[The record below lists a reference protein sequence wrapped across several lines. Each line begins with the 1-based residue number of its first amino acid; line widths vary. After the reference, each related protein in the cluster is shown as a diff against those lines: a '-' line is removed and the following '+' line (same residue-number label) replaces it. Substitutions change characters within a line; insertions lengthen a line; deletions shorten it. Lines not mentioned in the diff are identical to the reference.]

1 MTDAATLLPSNATAL
16 ERAAAAADARI
27 SDTPVPVRDVWNPY
41 TCPADILPW
50 LAFAYAVDE
59 WDNSWTVEVKRE
71 VIAQSLR
78 IKRMKGTYGAVQRA
92 LAVLGLPARVQEWFQ
107 QSPPADP
114 YTFRVGIEAEQI
126 GFTAYQLAQVRRV
139 VERYKNV
146 RSHLD
151 GIDIA
156 IRSVSAPRMA
166 SVALVGTDQRVSD
179 GTPKY
184 ADGTSALDLMIDGA
198 VSGYSVVGNALDSVQ
213 SILASMPT
221 KLTIP
226 DDL

>member
-1 MTDAATLLPSNATAL
+1 MTDTATLLPSNATAL

-59 WDNSWTVEVKRE
+59 WDNGWTVEVKRE

-78 IKRMKGTYGAVQRA
+78 IKRVKGTYGAVQRA
-92 LAVLGLPARVQEWFQ
+92 LAAMGLPARVQEWFQ
-107 QSPPADP
+107 QSPTAAP
-114 YTFRVGIEAEQI
+114 YTFRVHIEAEQI
-126 GFTAYQLAQVRRV
+126 GFNAQQLAQVRRA

-151 GIDIA
+151 GIDID
-156 IRSVSAPRMA
+156 IRSRTGPRMA
-166 SVALVGTDQRVSD
+166 CVVLTGVDQQVGD
-179 GTPKY
+179 GTPVY
-184 ADGTSALDLMIDGA
+184 SDGTSALDLIMDGA
-198 VSGYSVVGNALDSVQ
+198 VNGYAIVGAAVDQVSLIV
-213 SILASMPT
+213 ASMPS
-221 KLTIP
+221 KLQIP
-226 DDL
+226 ADL

>member
-1 MTDAATLLPSNATAL
+1 MTDTATLLPSNATAL

-59 WDNSWTVEVKRE
+59 WDNGWTVEVKRE

-114 YTFRVGIEAEQI
+114 YTFRIRIESEQI
-126 GFTAYQLAQVRRV
+126 GFNAYQLAQVRRV

-146 RSHLD
+146 RSHLT
-151 GIDIA
+151 GIDID
-156 IRSVSAPRMA
+156 IRSRATPRLA
-166 SVALVGTDQRVSD
+166 SVVLGGIDQRVGD
-179 GTPKY
+179 GTPAY
-184 ADGTSALDLMIDGA
+184 SDGTSALDLLIDGA
-198 VSGYSVVGNALDSVQ
+198 VNGYAPVAAAVDRVAAIV
-213 SILASMPT
+213 ASMPS

-226 DDL
+226 TDL

>member
-1 MTDAATLLPSNATAL
+1 MTDAVTLLPANASAL
-16 ERAAAAADARI
+16 ERAAAASDARI

-59 WDNSWTVEVKRE
+59 WDNAWTVEVKRE

-92 LAVLGLPARVQEWFQ
+92 LAALGLPARVQEWFQ
-107 QSPPADP
+107 QSPAAAP
-114 YTFRVGIEAEQI
+114 YTFRVRIEAEQL
-126 GFTAYQLAQVRRV
+126 GFSAYQLAQVRRV

-151 GIDIA
+151 GVDIDI
-156 IRSVSAPRMA
+156 RSTARPRMA
-166 SVALVGTDQRVSD
+166 SMAMLGATQRVGD

-184 ADGTSALDLMIDGA
+184 GDGTSALDIVMDGA
-198 VSGYSVVGNALDSVQ
+198 VHGYAPVSVAVDQIAAVV
-213 SILASMPT
+213 ASMAS

-226 DDL
+226 TDL

>member
-1 MTDAATLLPSNATAL
+1 MTDTATLLPSNATAL

-59 WDNSWTVEVKRE
+59 WDNGWTVEVKRE

-107 QSPPADP
+107 QSPAADP
-114 YTFRVGIEAEQI
+114 YTFRIRIEAEQI
-126 GFTAYQLAQVRRV
+126 GFTAHQLAQVRRV
-139 VERYKNV
+139 VEQYKNV
-146 RSHLD
+146 RSHLVA
-151 GIDIA
+151 IDIDV
-156 IRSVSAPRMA
+156 RSTAGLSMA
-166 SVALVGTDQRVSD
+166 SVAMVGSDQRVSD

-184 ADGTSALDLMIDGA
+184 AGGISALDLLIEGA
-198 VSGYSVVGNALDSVQ
+198 VHGYSQVGAAVDQVCA
-213 SILASMPT
+213 IAVSMPA

-226 DDL
+226 SDL